1 MEILNLK
8 VSYLI
13 NVLFYIPYLV
23 FIFISFS
30 FYIILLILAF
40 YSRFHYLYFCPFLL
54 AELLK
59 KKYYTVKYQ
68 PIKFI
73 LIYESFTY
81 CIYCKMN
88 VKLLL
93 KSHISIS
100 RKVTYLERL
109 YKISL
114 SFPGL
119 WWPSGLKFESYIIYK
134 INVKIAITVI
144 FLNSLSFNIPLS
156 IG

>member
-1 MEILNLK
+1 METLNLK

-23 FIFISFS
+23 FILISFS
-30 FYIILLILAF
+30 FYIILLILPLYARF
-40 YSRFHYLYFCPFLL
+40 YYLYFFPFLL

-88 VKLLL
+88 VVKLLL
-93 KSHISIS
+93 KSQISIS

-109 YKISL
+109 YKMSL

-119 WWPSGLKFESYIIYK
+119 WPSGLEFESYIIYK
-134 INVKIAITVI
+134 INVKIANTVI

>member
-1 MEILNLK
+1 METLNLK

-13 NVLFYIPYLV
+13 NVLFYIPYSV

-30 FYIILLILAF
+30 FYIILLILPLYARF
-40 YSRFHYLYFCPFLL
+40 YYLYFFPFLL

-88 VKLLL
+88 VVKLLL
-93 KSHISIS
+93 KSQISIL

-109 YKISL
+109 YNISL
-114 SFPGL
+114 FFPGL
-119 WWPSGLKFESYIIYK
+119 WPSGLEFESYIIYK
-134 INVKIAITVI
+134 TTVKIAITVI
-144 FLNSLSFNIPLS
+144 FFK
-156 IG
+156 